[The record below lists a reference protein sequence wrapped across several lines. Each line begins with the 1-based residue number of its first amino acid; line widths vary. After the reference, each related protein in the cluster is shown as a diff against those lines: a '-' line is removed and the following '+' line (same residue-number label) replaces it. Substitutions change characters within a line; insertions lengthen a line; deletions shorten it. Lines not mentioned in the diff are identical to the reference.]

1 MKSKVERTFG
11 VIKKWLTG
19 RLARYQEINRMPTQN
34 HDGSNWIQFFSQLK
48 IRTSN
53 IKMQRKTLR
62 KTAT

>member
-34 HDGSNWIQFFSQLK
+34 HDGSNLLQFFF
-48 IRTSN
+48 
-53 IKMQRKTLR
+53 
-62 KTAT
+62 